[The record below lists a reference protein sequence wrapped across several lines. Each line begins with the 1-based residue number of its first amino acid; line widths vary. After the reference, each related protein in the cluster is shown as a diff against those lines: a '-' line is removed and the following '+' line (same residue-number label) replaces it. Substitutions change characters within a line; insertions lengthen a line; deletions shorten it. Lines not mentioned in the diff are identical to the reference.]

1 MLKRD
6 LHNTAITLLNNET
19 NSRRADIAALRPNL
33 QRGSQTLSG
42 DLVAARDLVVVCLV
56 DESERDDTLLLK
68 VRLVD
73 ACERLGDDE
82 ARAEVAGLQRGVFTS
97 GALAVVVLCDDE
109 PRLGLGLPLLGEVGD
124 GVGGAVDVEGLVG
137 GAGFGVDGADEG
149 VFGNVGEVAL
159 ELEPGAGGGDGVGCA
174 LALDL
179 EEDLEAG
186 EL

>member
-6 LHNTAITLLNNET
+6 LHNTAIALLDHKAH
-19 NSRRADIAALRPNL
+19 SRRADIAALRANL

-42 DLVAARDLVVVCLV
+42 DLVAARDLVVVGLV
-56 DESERDDTLLLK
+56 DERERDDTLLLQ

-73 ACERLGDDE
+73 ARERLGDDE
-82 ARAEVAGLQRGVFTS
+82 ARTEVARLQCGVFAS
-97 GALAVVVLCDDE
+97 RALAIVVLCNDE
-109 PRLGLGLPLLGEVGD
+109 PGLGLRLPLLGEVGN

-137 GAGFGVDGADEG
+137 GASFGVDGADEG
-149 VFGNVGEVAL
+149 VLGDVGEVAL